1 MNANEINPSQQNV
14 EKKPDYSP
22 KWAVLLGNAY
32 YLQKQEMTVK
42 YANNPADLF
51 EYFKNIKKSKE
62 LFSATNI
69 TPVLEHTKEVVVRVG
84 VGRKASQDEHVVA
97 LVKEGDRLQHD
108 AIYAQNAGDLERVS
122 KEARRVFVD
131 TVVNASKGNGS
142 RYEGKLVEVDGVY
155 IPENEAFKL
164 QKNENPDEKYVVGS
178 IIKTF
183 DPRSKDV
190 PVNVSTSSK
199 TGDVELSLVP
209 KEGEVRQ
216 KTTENY
222 HGYLK
227 SFAPKGPFD
236 TDDESDVEVH
246 TAPELKKFGE
256 PWTDKE
262 KSNYQS
268 YLKSHH
274 PLHEGNEDDMET
286 PTHGDGAVPPIPPKP
301 PRGGDDGKF
310 GDPYNGKDPYGRTE
324 PTMEKKDP
332 RSIESVE
339 RSVETRKEGLLK
351 RLKNLGLTK
360 LAGTFETMGKHPKT
374 TLAAGIF
381 FAGASIATGGALTAL
396 TLAFSSLSLG
406 SNVYRENKIRLEE
419 KMKRDGRF
427 MSDVERRKMALRAMI
442 FGTVLA
448 VGSSYALSGLFSA
461 VKEGA
466 GSLHN
471 WWDNFTSHAPASS
484 VDTSSLGGAASS
496 QAGTPPSAPP
506 SGVDVTPSTPPVS
519 DAPSASVTTPPSV
532 PNQLQT
538 AASTPPASTV
548 VTAPEVAPPVDLMA
562 AAQESH
568 DRVLRAGLDAYRIAR
583 GGHL

>member
-1 MNANEINPSQQNV
+1 MNTNEINPPQQGV
-14 EKKPDYSP
+14 EKKTDYSP
-22 KWAVLLGNAY
+22 KWTVLLRNAY
-32 YLQKQEMTVK
+32 YLQKKEMTVR
-42 YANNPADLF
+42 YANNPENLF
-51 EYFKNIKKSKE
+51 EYFKNKKKSEE

-69 TPVLEHTKEVVVRVG
+69 TPVLDHTKEVVVRVG
-84 VGRKASQDEHVVA
+84 AGRKASQNEDVVA

-122 KEARRVFVD
+122 KDARRVFVD

-164 QKNENPDEKYVVGS
+164 QKNENPDEKYAVGA

-190 PVNVSTSSK
+190 PVNVLTSSK

-209 KEGEVRQ
+209 KEGEVEQ
-216 KTTENY
+216 KATKNY

-236 TDDESDVEVH
+236 TDDESGVEAH
-246 TAPELKKFGE
+246 TVPEPKKFGE

-262 KSNYQS
+262 KGNYQS
-268 YLKSHH
+268 YLESHH
-274 PLHEGNEDDMET
+274 PLHEGNEGDMET
-286 PTHGDGAVPPIPPKP
+286 PAHGDGAIPPVPPKTP
-301 PRGGDDGKF
+301 GGDDGKF

-324 PTMEKKDP
+324 PTMEKKEA
-332 RSIESVE
+332 RSVESVE

-484 VDTSSLGGAASS
+484 ADTSSLGGSASS
-496 QAGTPPSAPP
+496 QVSAPSSIPP
-506 SGVDVTPSTPPVS
+506 SGVDVTPATPSLP
-519 DAPSASVTTPPSV
+519 DAPSAPVTTTPSV
-532 PNQLQT
+532 PDQLQT
-538 AASTPPASTV
+538 AVSTPPTSTV
-548 VTAPEVAPPVDLMA
+548 VTAPEAAPPVDLMA
-562 AAQESH
+562 AGQQRRDE
-568 DRVLRAGLDAYRIAR
+568 VVRAGLEAYRIAR